1 MVDRAAK
8 AGAAVATAARAV
20 RRLARQRTRMTGHG
34 LSRLPVLAAGEES
47 RAGWSL
53 YVWFYCPEYRRVGVS
68 LTVCGV
74 STKHRA
80 RESCRQTAGALVGAR
95 GRSHDDGSSQG
106 DIAKAPVERQRSA
119 RRHATM

>member
-1 MVDRAAK
+1 
-8 AGAAVATAARAV
+8 
-20 RRLARQRTRMTGHG
+20 MTGHG
-34 LSRLPVLAAGEES
+34 LERLPVLAAGEER

-53 YVWFYCPEYRRVGVS
+53 AAAACTVHYVWFYTRRGSISRRQYRRVGVS

-74 STKHRA
+74 STKHWP

-106 DIAKAPVERQRSA
+106 DIAKAPAERQTSA